1 MALGTFRGRSR
12 TLRQPEASSSPTQ
25 KHTDARPRKN
35 SGRHEQSANLSQ
47 DSARPKTAE
56 QQQRHVQDANPG
68 FDFQIPTTPSN
79 AMTSPT
85 SPIIS
90 PTDGLIGVA
99 LGSPRMIEMP
109 IAMSQEQH
117 FERPPEVPVRPSL
130 QRKPSKWKKIG
141 GLFKAKSALSAPVP
155 TQALYHVQPTSEWPM
170 PASAV
175 SINRRQPMLEES
187 PKLDEKPKTEEEP
200 KPKPEYNHRNKADP
214 RLDDQPS
221 PIEAWPS
228 LELEPTP
235 ELTALKHEQPETTAI
250 HESSQTVN
258 ASSNFM
264 PLLQIDI
271 PDIQLERYSVM
282 FGGVLQKNRPPSL
295 NRRSKTLN
303 DADTEEAKK
312 PSPPSPE
319 MVPPRRRATSPTR
332 SRSNSPNFTLF
343 PATQVSKASKVL
355 GSQNIPR
362 GPSPLHKTQTSLAE
376 SHQEDV
382 SKDKNHLVLMVH
394 SSPSSHKQQSSVS
407 SFLSAT
413 SISSEDERLLLQ
425 KLKPVRSYVDEREPE
440 WEIINKK
447 SPTTNEPMPP
457 IPPAIPRPKA
467 PATLTINTQV
477 PPIRTSSDSRS
488 DASSPFSFVSSAKS
502 PNTPR
507 SRTNLPARSPTV
519 SQASITTSS
528 ATTTPIAARRFPL
541 GDERKNAST
550 SDLNKPLPTVEIS
563 IARSVSVSRGKEISI
578 ARSVSV
584 SRGKKQVIVPIRPR
598 LDRANTT
605 AADRVVETRIA
616 RPPPRLRDGGDLSP
630 RPGSTRTVR
639 VGNFI

>member
-35 SGRHEQSANLSQ
+35 SGRHEQSANLPQ

-56 QQQRHVQDANPG
+56 QQQQRRVQDANPG

-85 SPIIS
+85 SSIIS
-90 PTDGLIGVA
+90 PSDGLIGVA
-99 LGSPRMIEMP
+99 LGSPRMVEMP
-109 IAMSQEQH
+109 IAVSQEQQ

-155 TQALYHVQPTSEWPM
+155 TQPFYHVQPTTEWPM
-170 PASAV
+170 PASA
-175 SINRRQPMLEES
+175 
-187 PKLDEKPKTEEEP
+187 PKLEEEP
-200 KPKPEYNHRNKADP
+200 KPKPEDNHRNKADP
-214 RLDDQPS
+214 RLNDQPS

-235 ELTALKHEQPETTAI
+235 EPNALKHEQPETTAI

-295 NRRSKTLN
+295 SRRSKTLN
-303 DADTEEAKK
+303 DADTEEAK
-312 PSPPSPE
+312 
-319 MVPPRRRATSPTR
+319 AI
-332 SRSNSPNFTLF
+332 
-343 PATQVSKASKVL
+343 SKASKVL

-362 GPSPLHKTQTSLAE
+362 GPSPLHKTQTSFAE
-376 SHQEDV
+376 SHQEDAP
-382 SKDKNHLVLMVH
+382 KDKSHLVLMVH

-447 SPTTNEPMPP
+447 SPTTSEPMPP

-477 PPIRTSSDSRS
+477 PPIRT
-488 DASSPFSFVSSAKS
+488 SAKS

-528 ATTTPIAARRFPL
+528 ATTTPIPARRFPL

>member
-12 TLRQPEASSSPTQ
+12 TLRQPEASSSPAQ

-35 SGRHEQSANLSQ
+35 SGHHEPSANLPQ

-56 QQQRHVQDANPG
+56 QQQQRHVQDANPG
-68 FDFQIPTTPSN
+68 FDFQIPKTPSN

-90 PTDGLIGVA
+90 PSDGLIGVA
-99 LGSPRMIEMP
+99 LGSPRMVEVP
-109 IAMSQEQH
+109 IAMSQEQQ
-117 FERPPEVPVRPSL
+117 FGRPPEAPVRPSL

-141 GLFKAKSALSAPVP
+141 GLFKAKSVLSAPVP
-155 TQALYHVQPTSEWPM
+155 SQPFYHVQPTTEWPM

-187 PKLDEKPKTEEEP
+187 PKLDEKPKLEEEP
-200 KPKPEYNHRNKADP
+200 KPKPEESHRNMADP
-214 RLDDQPS
+214 RPDVQPS

-228 LELEPTP
+228 LELEPTQEP
-235 ELTALKHEQPETTAI
+235 TALKHEQPEKTAI
-250 HESSQTVN
+250 QESSQTVN
-258 ASSNFM
+258 TSSNYM

-303 DADTEEAKK
+303 DADTEEAKQ

-319 MVPPRRRATSPTR
+319 IVPPCRRATSPTR

-376 SHQEDV
+376 SHQEDAP
-382 SKDKNHLVLMVH
+382 KDKNHLVLMVH

-447 SPTTNEPMPP
+447 SPTTSEPMPP

-477 PPIRTSSDSRS
+477 PPIRTSGDSRS
-488 DASSPFSFVSSAKS
+488 DVSSPFSFVSSAKS

-507 SRTNLPARSPTV
+507 SRTHLPARSPTV
-519 SQASITTSS
+519 SQASTTTS

-605 AADRVVETRIA
+605 ATDRVVETRIA
-616 RPPPRLRDGGDLSP
+616 RPPPRLRDGGGLSP
-630 RPGSTRTVR
+630 GPGSTRTVR

>member
-12 TLRQPEASSSPTQ
+12 TLRQSEASSSPAQ
-25 KHTDARPRKN
+25 KHADARPRKN
-35 SGRHEQSANLSQ
+35 SGRHEPSANLPQ

-56 QQQRHVQDANPG
+56 QQQRHMQDANPG
-68 FDFQIPTTPSN
+68 FDFQIPATPSN

-99 LGSPRMIEMP
+99 LGSPRMVEVPM
-109 IAMSQEQH
+109 AMSQEQQ
-117 FERPPEVPVRPSL
+117 FERPPEAPLRPSL

-155 TQALYHVQPTSEWPM
+155 NQPFYHVQPTPEWPM

-175 SINRRQPMLEES
+175 SINRRQPILEES
-187 PKLDEKPKTEEEP
+187 PNLDEKPILEEEP
-200 KPKPEYNHRNKADP
+200 KPGDVHKKADP
-214 RLDDQPS
+214 RPDDQPS

-235 ELTALKHEQPETTAI
+235 EPMALKHEQTAAI
-250 HESSQTVN
+250 NEPSQTVN

-303 DADTEEAKK
+303 DADTEEAKQ

-362 GPSPLHKTQTSLAE
+362 GPSPLHKSQTSSAE
-376 SHQEDV
+376 SHREDV
-382 SKDKNHLVLMVH
+382 SKDKSHLVLM
-394 SSPSSHKQQSSVS
+394 SSVS

-447 SPTTNEPMPP
+447 SPTTSEPVPP

-477 PPIRTSSDSRS
+477 PPIRTSADSRS
-488 DASSPFSFVSSAKS
+488 EASSPFSFVSSAKS

-519 SQASITTSS
+519 SHASTSTTS

-584 SRGKKQVIVPIRPR
+584 SRGKKQMIVPIRPR

-605 AADRVVETRIA
+605 ATDRVVETRIA

>member
-12 TLRQPEASSSPTQ
+12 TLRQPVASSSPAQ
-25 KHTDARPRKN
+25 KHADARPRKN
-35 SGRHEQSANLSQ
+35 SGRHEPSANLPQ

-68 FDFQIPTTPSN
+68 FDFQIPATPSN

-99 LGSPRMIEMP
+99 LGSPRMVEVPM
-109 IAMSQEQH
+109 AMSQEQQ
-117 FERPPEVPVRPSL
+117 FERPPEAPVRPSL

-155 TQALYHVQPTSEWPM
+155 NQPFYHVQPTPEWPM
-170 PASAV
+170 PASAP
-175 SINRRQPMLEES
+175 IL
-187 PKLDEKPKTEEEP
+187 EEEP
-200 KPKPEYNHRNKADP
+200 KPGDVHKKADSRP
-214 RLDDQPS
+214 DDQPS

-235 ELTALKHEQPETTAI
+235 EPTGLKHEQTAAMN
-250 HESSQTVN
+250 EPSQTVN

-303 DADTEEAKK
+303 DADTEDA
-312 PSPPSPE
+312 
-319 MVPPRRRATSPTR
+319 
-332 SRSNSPNFTLF
+332 
-343 PATQVSKASKVL
+343 KASKVL

-362 GPSPLHKTQTSLAE
+362 GPSPLHKSQTSSAE
-376 SHQEDV
+376 SHREDV
-382 SKDKNHLVLMVH
+382 SKDKSHLVLMVH

-447 SPTTNEPMPP
+447 SPTTSEPVPP
-457 IPPAIPRPKA
+457 IPPASPRPKA

-477 PPIRTSSDSRS
+477 PPIRTSADCRS
-488 DASSPFSFVSSAKS
+488 EASSPFSFVSSAKS

-507 SRTNLPARSPTV
+507 SRTNHLARSPTV
-519 SQASITTSS
+519 SHASTSTTS

-584 SRGKKQVIVPIRPR
+584 SRGKKQMIVPIRPR

-605 AADRVVETRIA
+605 ATDRVVETRIA

>member
-12 TLRQPEASSSPTQ
+12 TLRQPEASSSTAQ
-25 KHTDARPRKN
+25 KHADARPRKN
-35 SGRHEQSANLSQ
+35 SGRHEPIANLPQ

-56 QQQRHVQDANPG
+56 QQQQQRHVQDANPG
-68 FDFQIPTTPSN
+68 FDFQIPATPSN

-99 LGSPRMIEMP
+99 LGSPRMVEVPM
-109 IAMSQEQH
+109 AMSQEQQ
-117 FERPPEVPVRPSL
+117 FERPPETPVRPSL

-155 TQALYHVQPTSEWPM
+155 NQPFYRVQPTTEWPM

-187 PKLDEKPKTEEEP
+187 PKLDEKPKP
-200 KPKPEYNHRNKADP
+200 GDNHEKKADP
-214 RLDDQPS
+214 RPDDQPS

-228 LELEPTP
+228 LDLEPTP
-235 ELTALKHEQPETTAI
+235 EPTALKHEQSETTAI
-250 HESSQTVN
+250 DEPSQTNN
-258 ASSNFM
+258 ASSSFM
-264 PLLQIDI
+264 PLLQIDL

-282 FGGVLQKNRPPSL
+282 FGGVLQKNRPSSL

-303 DADTEEAKK
+303 DADTEEAKR

-376 SHQEDV
+376 PHREDV
-382 SKDKNHLVLMVH
+382 SKDKSHLVLMVH

-407 SFLSAT
+407 SFQSAT
-413 SISSEDERLLLQ
+413 SISPEDERLLLQ

-447 SPTTNEPMPP
+447 SPNTSEPVPP

-467 PATLTINTQV
+467 PATLTIDTQV
-477 PPIRTSSDSRS
+477 PPIRTSADSRS
-488 DASSPFSFVSSAKS
+488 EASSPFSFVSSAKS

-507 SRTNLPARSPTV
+507 SKTNLPARSPTV
-519 SQASITTSS
+519 SQASTSTTSV
-528 ATTTPIAARRFPL
+528 TTTPIAARRFPL

-550 SDLNKPLPTVEIS
+550 SDLNKPHPTVEIS

-616 RPPPRLRDGGDLSP
+616 RPPPRLRDGEDLSP